1 MEKLVSGK
9 IKKSKDRHAPEVSL
23 QTGFPSA
30 ATHYHEASI
39 DLHNELIYNQDATFF
54 IRVEGN
60 SWNKFNVRHND
71 VLIIDRSAKLKQ
83 NRLALVVQDGEFDV
97 IRFSENQ
104 AKSEFLLWG
113 VVTYIIKDVL

>member
-9 IKKSKDRHAPEVSL
+9 IKRSKDRHAPEVSL

-39 DLHNELIYNQDATFF
+39 DLHNELVYNQDATFF

-60 SWNKFNVRHND
+60 SWSKFNIRHND
-71 VLIIDRSAKLKQ
+71 VLIIDRALKLKQ
-83 NRLALVVQDGEFDV
+83 NRLALVVQEGEFDV

-113 VVTYIIKDVL
+113 VVSYIIKDVL